1 MDRKTFIQN
10 AGIIGGAAML
20 PLVGFSNLKQPK
32 FKLGYQLYS
41 IRDEMAKNPI
51 ATLKALK
58 AMGYQDFETYGYDA
72 QKEYV
77 LWVYRYGI

>member
-1 MDRKTFIQN
+1 
-10 AGIIGGAAML
+10 ML

-72 QKEYV
+72 QKNMFYGS
-77 LWVYRYGI
+77 VY